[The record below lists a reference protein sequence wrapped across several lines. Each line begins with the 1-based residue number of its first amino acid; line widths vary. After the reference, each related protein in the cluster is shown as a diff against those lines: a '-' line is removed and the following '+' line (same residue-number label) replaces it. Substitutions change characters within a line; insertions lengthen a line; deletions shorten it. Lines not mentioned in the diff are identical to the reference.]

1 MNVTKAADGSLLLTY
16 DGRLWS
22 RWPFGGALLMAVI
35 AVYDMTIGTRGDD
48 RLIALIG
55 GMATCPGVAA
65 VMFESA
71 RFRIDPFQRIIE
83 WDRRWA
89 FQHRSGTLRF
99 ADVRHVAIE
108 VPIGDEGI
116 PSRRIVLHMI
126 DGSMVPVTAGY
137 RTDAD
142 NRIVDAAESVR
153 SLLGHEPK
161 PKADEVVRALLA
173 SGRKVDAIKVLV
185 EEEMLSLSEAKGAAR
200 HAGCK
205 AARPSSAA
213 PRDQRD
219 EIGRSH
225 GLDRHARTRRHHG
238 VGAHR
243 KIRWLRPRVV
253 AAPVTSA
260 IDPRRNLAHNL
271 HHQSCQEFRP
281 GYAWPLLPW
290 LGARQSRRARSRCPI
305 SPAPGESTTLAAAV
319 RLTCGDKHA
328 RAW

>member
-1 MNVTKAADGSLLLTY
+1 
-16 DGRLWS
+16 
-22 RWPFGGALLMAVI
+22 
-35 AVYDMTIGTRGDD
+35 MTIGTRGDD

-55 GMATCPGVAA
+55 GMATCAGVAA
-65 VMFESA
+65 VMFETA
-71 RFRIDPFQRIIE
+71 RFRVDPFQRIIA

-153 SLLGHEPK
+153 SLLGHQPK

-185 EEEMLSLSEAKGAAR
+185 EEEMLSLSEAKAR
-200 HAGCK
+200 LDTL
-205 AARPSSAA
+205 AARPS
-213 PRDQRD
+213 
-219 EIGRSH
+219 
-225 GLDRHARTRRHHG
+225 DRRR
-238 VGAHR
+238 R
-243 KIRWLRPRVV
+243 
-253 AAPVTSA
+253 
-260 IDPRRNLAHNL
+260 
-271 HHQSCQEFRP
+271 
-281 GYAWPLLPW
+281 
-290 LGARQSRRARSRCPI
+290 RRATN
-305 SPAPGESTTLAAAV
+305 AT
-319 RLTCGDKHA
+319 K
-328 RAW
+328 